1 MLGRFA
7 SFVAAFGLVMLV
19 LSAFTLTA
27 NPEGSQGRILS
38 VINIVIGLILTISGA
53 AWHCINK
60 RRK

>member
-53 AWHCINK
+53 AWH
-60 RRK
+60 

>member
-27 NPEGSQGRILS
+27 N
-38 VINIVIGLILTISGA
+38 IVIGLILTISGA